1 MAAKSPSPSHPSMP
15 ANESDIVP
23 ELAVTGVYVT
33 DHASTAGHPASI
45 AAAAASAVTARHDSG
60 RPWLRRLPSA
70 DAAVTR
76 ATVACQ

>member
-1 MAAKSPSPSHPSMP
+1 MP
-15 ANESDIVP
+15 ASGSDIVP

-33 DHASTAGHPASI
+33 NATSTAGHPASI
-45 AAAAASAVTARHDSG
+45 AAAAAVAVTARHGSG

-76 ATVACQ
+76 ATAACQ